1 MGELANYFSWQVAQK
16 KKVKWNLILS
26 AVRKALICG
35 EKKTLLKKIGDSFIK
50 GSSFVYFLKNKIK

>member
-50 GSSFVYFLKNKIK
+50 GSSFVYF